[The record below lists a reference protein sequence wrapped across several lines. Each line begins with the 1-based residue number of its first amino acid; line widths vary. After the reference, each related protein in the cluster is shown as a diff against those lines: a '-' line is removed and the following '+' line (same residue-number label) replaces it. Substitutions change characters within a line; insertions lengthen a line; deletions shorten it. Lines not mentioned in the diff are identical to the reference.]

1 VEEAKKLAQNRI
13 AQLEKGRREE
23 GMKIA
28 ITAGG
33 LTLDSPVDQR
43 FGRAAR
49 FILFD
54 TNTRHHRTIVNT
66 QALDSV
72 QGAGI
77 QAAETVAR
85 AGTQGLI
92 TGHCGPKAFRVLSA
106 AGIRVCTGASCSIA
120 GAITAFESGR
130 LTPAQN
136 ADVEGHW

>member
-1 VEEAKKLAQNRI
+1 
-13 AQLEKGRREE
+13 
-23 GMKIA
+23 MKIV

-33 LTLDSPVDQR
+33 STLDSPVDQR
-43 FGRAAR
+43 FGRASR

-54 TNTRHHRTIVNT
+54 TKTRDHTTIDNA
-66 QALDSV
+66 QALDSA

-85 AGTQGLI
+85 AGAECLI

-106 AGIRVCTGASCSIA
+106 AGIKICTGAGGSVAEAIA
-120 GAITAFESGR
+120 AFESGK
-130 LTPAQN
+130 LAPAQG

>member
-1 VEEAKKLAQNRI
+1 
-13 AQLEKGRREE
+13 
-23 GMKIA
+23 MKIV

-33 LTLDSPVDQR
+33 PTLDSPVDQR
-43 FGRAAR
+43 FGRASR

-54 TNTRHHRTIVNT
+54 TKTRGHTTIDNA
-66 QALDSV
+66 QALDSA

-85 AGTQGLI
+85 TGAECLI

-106 AGIRVCTGASCSIA
+106 AGVRVCTGAEGSVA
-120 GAITAFESGR
+120 EAVAAFESGK
-130 LTPAQN
+130 LAQVQS

>member
-1 VEEAKKLAQNRI
+1 
-13 AQLEKGRREE
+13 
-23 GMKIA
+23 MKIA

-33 LTLDSPVDQR
+33 ATLDSPVDQR
-43 FGRAAR
+43 FGRASR

-54 TNTRHHRTIVNT
+54 TKTRAHTTIDNT
-66 QALDSV
+66 QALDSA

-85 AGTQGLI
+85 AGAECLI

-106 AGIRVCTGASCSIA
+106 SGIQICTGAEGSAA
-120 GAITAFESGR
+120 GAIAAFESGK
-130 LTPAQN
+130 LAQAGS

>member
-1 VEEAKKLAQNRI
+1 
-13 AQLEKGRREE
+13 
-23 GMKIA
+23 MKIA

-33 LTLDSPVDQR
+33 PTLDSPVDPR
-43 FGRAAR
+43 FGRASR

-54 TNTRHHRTIVNT
+54 TNTRDHTTIDNT
-66 QALDSV
+66 QAIDSA

-85 AGTQGLI
+85 AGAECLI

-106 AGIRVCTGASCSIA
+106 AGIRVCTGASGSVAEAIA
-120 GAITAFESGR
+120 AFESGK
-130 LTPAQN
+130 LTDTLS